1 MTGKDILPEKDL
13 LEKAAA
19 INRFEYSP
27 LVEELKQQTRVSE
40 KQYKNLTVLL
50 NLIKRKKT
58 KKKKE
63 KRSRDK
69 SNLVDNNYFN
79 LYKYHDINDFIKR
92 SPESKVDCLKKFR
105 DNYEL
110 FYYDTEE
117 IKPNNKE
124 QIKDL

>member
-27 LVEELKQQTRVSE
+27 LVKELKQQTSVSE

-50 NLIKRKKT
+50 KLIKRKKT
-58 KKKKE
+58 NKK

-69 SNLVDNNYFN
+69 SNLVYNNCFN
-79 LYKYHDINDFIKR
+79 FYKYHDINDFIKR
-92 SPESKVDCLKKFR
+92 SPESKVDRLKKFR

>member
-27 LVEELKQQTRVSE
+27 LVKELKQQTSVSE

-58 KKKKE
+58 NKK

-69 SNLVDNNYFN
+69 SNLVYNNYFN
-79 LYKYHDINDFIKR
+79 FYKYHDINDFSKR
-92 SPESKVDCLKKFR
+92 SPESKVDRLKKFR